1 MKLKSCLKAYS
12 RDLDKA
18 RTPDE
23 TVRYVKGVLK
33 KFGRDILLKTKRID
47 TGRLGIPVFFA
58 IYGDEAQTICPS
70 KKQMGKGASP
80 SQAEASAIMELV
92 ERYSFFSFWNHN
104 QNFEYL
110 RWTEAREKFKD
121 IPLIDDKEILKS
133 VDDSLNVKD
142 LYEILDLV
150 RWKFCKAYLVA
161 ENKEV
166 VVPGDW
172 FKQLN
177 EYNGASAGNTFEES
191 ILQGACELVERHV
204 SAIID
209 REERIVP
216 TIDLQSIK
224 DSVAQ
229 DLISCFKRN
238 NIELWLKDFSLNMG
252 VPTIGAL
259 AYDPSTFP
267 EKSEII
273 FTAGTATSPNKAAIR
288 AMTEVAQL
296 AGDFCTN
303 SRYEPSGLRKF
314 KSIEEAAWVMKGEII
329 NIFTLP
335 DISDQDLYVELI
347 RLSTKLKERGFNL
360 YSINTTH
367 PKINIPCNYNF
378 VPGFLFRERSKYPS
392 VGLFVGRRLAEE
404 EGIDEARQGLDV
416 LKKIYGDIYFVP
428 FFKGILEMRTGNL
441 ERAIELFEASLPLQ
455 PGKEERSMVL
465 FYMANVLVQ
474 KSDFE
479 KAIDLLDQAI
489 SLAKDNQVY
498 YNLRGVCKFK
508 LGRYE
513 EAAKDFISALDL
525 DRGSAIDLANLGMCY
540 KQMGKKEQAIQYL
553 KDALEIDPT
562 IDFAKNNLKDL
573 MGY

>member
-1 MKLKSCLKAYS
+1 MKLKSCLKVYS

-23 TVRYVKGVLK
+23 TVSYVKGVLK
-33 KFGRDILLKTKRID
+33 RFGRNILLETKRID
-47 TGRLGIPVFFA
+47 TGRLGIPVFFS
-58 IYGDEAQTICPS
+58 IYGDEAKKICPS

-92 ERYSFFSFWNHN
+92 ERYSFFSFWERDE
-104 QNFEYL
+104 NFSHL
-110 RWTEAREKFKD
+110 TWTEAREKFKD
-121 IPLIDDKEILKS
+121 ISLIDDKEILKS
-133 VDDSLNVKD
+133 VDDSLNIRD
-142 LYEILDLV
+142 LHKVLDLV
-150 RWKFCKAYLVA
+150 RWKFCKAYLVSD
-161 ENKEV
+161 NKDV
-166 VVPGDW
+166 MVPGDW

-177 EYNGASAGNTFEES
+177 EYNGSSAGNTFEES

-224 DSVAQ
+224 DPVAL
-229 DLISCFKRN
+229 DLISCFKKN
-238 NIELWLKDFSLNMG
+238 NIKLWLKDFSLNIG

-267 EKSEII
+267 KKSEIV

-288 AMTEVAQL
+288 ALTEVAQL

-314 KSIEEAAWVMKGEII
+314 KSIDEAAWVMKGDVI
-329 NIFTLP
+329 NISTLP

-347 RLSTKLKERGFNL
+347 RLSSKLKDLGFNL

-404 EGIDEARQGLDV
+404 EGVDEGRQGLDV
-416 LKKIYGDIYFVP
+416 LEKIYGQAYFVP
-428 FFKGILEMRTGNL
+428 FFSGILEMRTGNL
-441 ERAIELFEASLPLQ
+441 ERSMELFEASLPLQ

-465 FYMANVLVQ
+465 FYMANILVQ
-474 KSDFE
+474 KSDFK

-489 SLAKDNQVY
+489 SLVKDNQVY

-508 LGRYE
+508 LGMYE

-540 KQMGKKEQAIQYL
+540 KMMGKKEQATQCL

-562 IDFAKNNLKDL
+562 IDFARNNLKE
-573 MGY
+573 MVEN